1 MSNGNFL
8 AGTFGTVNSK
18 TGNDIRRRHKIIGI
32 YSNQCFDSL
41 TNSNLGEV
49 HFDNVE
55 KNSVYAED
63 ENNYTRLNC
72 KIPGPFIC
80 IRITGYS
87 TIGPYATV
95 KDD

>member
-1 MSNGNFL
+1 
-8 AGTFGTVNSK
+8 
-18 TGNDIRRRHKIIGI
+18 
-32 YSNQCFDSL
+32 
-41 TNSNLGEV
+41 V

-87 TIGPYATV
+87 TIAPYATV
-95 KDD
+95 KDDWRFPQFSQCACVNGIYFVPIRNSTYSMENKMTSKWI